1 MTTRMIIDF
10 EAEQGYQS
18 VLSAIDAYKNRLKAS
33 IARTRRQLANF
44 EQRYG
49 VDTDVFLTTLA
60 AEDLEG
66 GDLEYVEWAGEARLL
81 VNLESE
87 LAELEKARFEL
98 PNLS

>member
-1 MTTRMIIDF
+1 MTTRLIIDF

-18 VLSAIDAYKNRLKAS
+18 VLSAIDAYKSRLKAGIS
-33 IARTRRQLANF
+33 RTRRQLAQF

-49 VDTDVFLTTLA
+49 TATDVFLSNLA
-60 AEDLEG
+60 AEDMEG

-81 VNLESE
+81 ATLENE

-98 PNLS
+98 PAI